1 MFRITPKFFL
11 MVRVMKG
18 VVTMETGSQTA
29 KLQIL
34 LPLPA
39 LRQMLSSSPCSS
51 VKWGQQQYLIQGRA
65 GCPVS
70 LSVTKELRE
79 KRFIEL
85 TGQSI
90 VT

>member
-1 MFRITPKFFL
+1 MFRITPKFLL

-18 VVTMETGSQTA
+18 VVTMEIGSQTV

-34 LPLPA
+34 LLLPA

-51 VKWGQQQYLIQGRA
+51 VKWGQQQYLIQRRA
-65 GCPVS
+65 GCHVS
-70 LSVTKELRE
+70 LTVTKELRK

-85 TGQSI
+85 MGQSI